1 MARLLQRPVTM
12 QFALH
17 RDAGCTYPALAFR
30 VFVFWGWLGRGRVR
44 ERGRES
50 TVKGEETMK
59 TGGWRSAIR
68 RYLQPKWQSRDKSD
82 TVAWNGRQLI
92 NHPAELDIAHV
103 RADAMNAPAC
113 TSRPF
118 HPHGHVSAAPT
129 HCARARAQFCRSS
142 SPLFLASC
150 SPYPRSIPRR
160 PSSLVHPVSS
170 LSSVDRMCPPSLLFT
185 GHSRSSPIGF
195 AYRHSCSY
203 TLPLPLPP
211 FHPRMHPT
219 SSADCESPSRCTRAV
234 PSIVSIEGG
243 HDGINYNA

>member
-1 MARLLQRPVTM
+1 M
-12 QFALH
+12 
-17 RDAGCTYPALAFR
+17 
-30 VFVFWGWLGRGRVR
+30 
-44 ERGRES
+44 
-50 TVKGEETMK
+50 
-59 TGGWRSAIR
+59 
-68 RYLQPKWQSRDKSD
+68 
-82 TVAWNGRQLI
+82 AWNGRQLI

-118 HPHGHVSAAPT
+118 HSWTCAPT
-129 HCARARAQFCRSS
+129 RARAQFCRSS

-150 SPYPRSIPRR
+150 SPYSRSIPRR
-160 PSSLVHPVSS
+160 PSSRPCLVSFVLDRIRSS
-170 LSSVDRMCPPSLLFT
+170 LFT

-203 TLPLPLPP
+203 TPPPSSP
-211 FHPRMHPT
+211 FHPRMHPP
-219 SSADCESPSRCTRAV
+219 SSADCESPSRYTRAV